1 MQTPGAARYSRT
13 FWVRSSFKDAASD
26 SLQKHQAH
34 AVTQRARL
42 STARRP
48 PAATPGVSLRFS
60 SPAASVPGAA
70 PRRALGRTRPGGDTE
85 VTQPPGARPGPGPAA
100 APPPCA
106 HLPQPPRR
114 LAPLAEA
121 VRPPSPPRPRLLPRA
136 RSGSRPRAPY
146 LGRRPRARRRRR
158 RGRSA
163 ARGGDPGGGAGSG
176 AEQPQAR
183 SLLPHPLLGAP
194 PQPPGAVLGPGDAP
208 AFVKGERGARGSA
221 EQRAAPA
228 PAELLGKK
236 GGRVWPEQRRQGT
249 RAASR
254 PPRVFPCPAQQGQ
267 AAARGARL

>member
-1 MQTPGAARYSRT
+1 MAQQLHHVINPDRHLGWLRS
-13 FWVRSSFKDAASD
+13 FWVRSSFTDAASD
-26 SLQKHQAH
+26 S
-34 AVTQRARL
+34 
-42 STARRP
+42 
-48 PAATPGVSLRFS
+48 
-60 SPAASVPGAA
+60 
-70 PRRALGRTRPGGDTE
+70 
-85 VTQPPGARPGPGPAA
+85 
-100 APPPCA
+100 
-106 HLPQPPRR
+106 
-114 LAPLAEA
+114 
-121 VRPPSPPRPRLLPRA
+121 
-136 RSGSRPRAPY
+136 

-228 PAELLGKK
+228 PAELLRKK
-236 GGRVWPEQRRQGT
+236 EARVWPEQRRQGT